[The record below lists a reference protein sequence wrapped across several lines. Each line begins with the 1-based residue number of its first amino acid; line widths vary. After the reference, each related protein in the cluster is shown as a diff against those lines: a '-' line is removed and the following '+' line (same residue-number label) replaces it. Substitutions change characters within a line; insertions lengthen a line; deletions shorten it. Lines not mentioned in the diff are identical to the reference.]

1 VRGLIFPNGFPRS
14 FILWLKTVV
23 EDELK
28 KYEVQPLAELISNLI
43 EVAGILKT
51 QLFVEVDTR

>member
-1 VRGLIFPNGFPRS
+1 VGGLIFPNGFPRL
-14 FILWLKTVV
+14 FFLWLKTVV